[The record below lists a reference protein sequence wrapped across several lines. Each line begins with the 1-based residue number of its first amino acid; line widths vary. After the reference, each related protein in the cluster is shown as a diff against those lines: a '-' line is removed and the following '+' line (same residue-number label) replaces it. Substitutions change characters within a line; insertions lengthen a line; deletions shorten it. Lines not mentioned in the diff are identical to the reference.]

1 MIEKERKEN
10 MSIRTILFD
19 LDGTLI
25 DTNQLI
31 MASFRHTFNYFKL
44 NFTDEQIMAFNGPPL
59 VDTFMKIDPLR
70 ANEMVETYRTHNHLE
85 HDNYVEA
92 FPKVAETLKALKDM
106 EIKLGI
112 VSTKMAKGVHMGL
125 AHTGI
130 TDFFDSIITFD
141 DVANPKPHPEPVFK
155 AIQELDADVHSTLMV
170 GDNFHDIVAGQNA
183 GVQTAAVAWS
193 QKGRDHLLTY
203 KPTFMLE
210 NMTDLLQIVDGK

>member
-1 MIEKERKEN
+1 

-44 NFTDEQIMAFNGPPL
+44 DYTDEQIMEFNGPPL

-70 ANEMVETYRTHNHLE
+70 ANEMVETYRIHNHLE
-85 HDNYVEA
+85 HDNYVKA
-92 FPKVAETLKALKDM
+92 FPKVMETLEVLKDK

-112 VSTKMAKGVHMGL
+112 VSTKMAKGVNMGL
-125 AHTGI
+125 TLTGI
-130 TDFFDSIITFD
+130 TNFFDSIITFD
-141 DVANPKPHPEPVFK
+141 DVANPKPHPEPVIK

-170 GDNFHDIVAGQNA
+170 GDNSHDIVAGQKA

-193 QKGRDHLLTY
+193 QKGRERLLTY

-210 NMTDLLQIVDGK
+210 NMTDLLQIVDV